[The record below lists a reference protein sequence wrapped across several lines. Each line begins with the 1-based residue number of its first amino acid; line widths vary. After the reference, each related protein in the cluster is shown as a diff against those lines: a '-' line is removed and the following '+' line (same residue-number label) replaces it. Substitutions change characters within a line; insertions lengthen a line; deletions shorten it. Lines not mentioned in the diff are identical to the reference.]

1 MVKSTQGV
9 ALQICRTFLLEKV
22 LPVFGKSLMSDAP
35 FEVKDSFQLITI
47 SKKAVQRVE
56 QSEGVTAL
64 GRPQR
69 KLIEHDDYL
78 ALHSLVHTFK
88 KDIVHYYDRIVVNGE
103 IIHAGDYARETK
115 KNSHVVFL
123 KDDDDSAF
131 LVRRFIFADLGTGG
145 MCYAI
150 GNYLQK
156 KIVFSHP

>member
-123 KDDDDSAF
+123 KDDGLSLQTWGLEACAMP
-131 LVRRFIFADLGTGG
+131 LVTIFRR
-145 MCYAI
+145 
-150 GNYLQK
+150 K
-156 KIVFSHP
+156 